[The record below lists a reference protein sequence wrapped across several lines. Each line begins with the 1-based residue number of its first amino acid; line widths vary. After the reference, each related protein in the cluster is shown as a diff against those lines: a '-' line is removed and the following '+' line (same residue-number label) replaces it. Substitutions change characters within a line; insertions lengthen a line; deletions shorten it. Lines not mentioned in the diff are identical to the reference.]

1 MGLIAKLKAKGQ
13 DLVDTFMPPMDDEYD
28 EELDLLEETQARATS
43 AGVARQTVA
52 TTYQEELKVSNGPSI
67 SVTRPTVAST
77 SSFARQ
83 EKSRPQLTVHTTK
96 VAELKVQI
104 YAPTKFDQVVAI
116 ADDLKAGKGCVVN
129 YERVEADEQRR
140 ICDFVNGVC
149 YVLDGTAKRVS
160 SQIVL
165 YVPQGVDVAEAMSVA
180 LTD

>member
-1 MGLIAKLKAKGQ
+1 MSFISDLMDKGQ
-13 DLVDTFMPPMDDEYD
+13 GLVELLMPNDAEEEYD
-28 EELDLLEETQARATS
+28 VLENVNTKSQPVAKQA
-43 AGVARQTVA
+43 VAS
-52 TTYQEELKVSNGPSI
+52 TYQEELKVSNGASI
-67 SVTRPTVAST
+67 SVERQSYSGGT
-77 SSFARQ
+77 FART
-83 EKSRPQLTVHTTK
+83 EKSRPQLKVHTTK

-104 YAPTKFDQVVAI
+104 YAPTHFDQVTGI

-129 YERVEADEQRR
+129 YERVEAAEQRR

>member
-1 MGLIAKLKAKGQ
+1 MGLISKLKAKGQ
-13 DLVDTFMPPMDDEYD
+13 DLVDAFMPPMDEYD
-28 EELDLLEETQARATS
+28 EELELLEETQAKSAS

-52 TTYQEELKVSNGPSI
+52 ANYQEELKVANGPSI
-67 SVTRPTVAST
+67 SVNRPNVAST
-77 SSFARQ
+77 TSFARTD
-83 EKSRPQLTVHTTK
+83 KSRPQLTVHTTK
-96 VAELKVQI
+96 VTELKVQI
-104 YAPTKFDQVVAI
+104 FAPTKFDQVVAI

-129 YERVEADEQRR
+129 YERVEAAEQRR